1 MKVVRTPKLD
11 DASTGRDLIRQKIPY
26 CYLFWRDLL
35 VFAILRDQGKNAL
48 AKINNAKFNTLL
60 YDLLIDVL
68 LCQEGRKQV
77 LLG

>member
-11 DASTGRDLIRQKIPY
+11 DASTGRDLIRQKILY

-35 VFAILRDQGKNAL
+35 DFAILRDQGKNAL